1 MDDLWITALLSRATP
16 VIPILF
22 NNEFNGLER
31 NVEAASESEYAV
43 SCSAVSRALV
53 SNAMS

>member
-43 SCSAVSRALV
+43 SCSAVLQ
-53 SNAMS
+53 